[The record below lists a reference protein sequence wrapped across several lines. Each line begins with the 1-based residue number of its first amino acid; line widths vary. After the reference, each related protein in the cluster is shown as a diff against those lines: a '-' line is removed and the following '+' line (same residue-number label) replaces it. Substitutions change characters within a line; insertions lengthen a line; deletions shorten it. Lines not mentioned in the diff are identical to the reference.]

1 MIRLAPFCAL
11 LMLAAFSPGGQAGQ
25 VRSVSERVYSESQ
38 ATRGQQLYKAQCV
51 ECHGAAMDGAA
62 GPPLAGNEFLANWS
76 GRPLTN
82 LVDKIQK
89 TMPFSQPGSLS
100 RQQSIELAAY
110 ILQTGKF
117 PAGPADLT
125 EGTLAQ
131 TSFSATAAPAAAAPA
146 ATTAGTSLPPPEGN
160 LAELMRAIAFPNAN
174 IIFNTQLK
182 DPGAQGGK
190 KELAKSPF
198 DYVEWGATVY
208 PGWLA
213 IDQAAV
219 ALTESAP
226 LLLTP
231 GRRCQ
236 NGRPVPIDRADWKQ
250 YVSALVDVGK
260 LAHKV
265 SQTRNY
271 DAFIE
276 ISEKLNDACANCH
289 KVYRD
294 KGGTEGSGATR
305 CQ

>member
-1 MIRLAPFCAL
+1 MIRVAPFCAL
-11 LMLAAFSPGGQAGQ
+11 VLVAAFSPGGQAGQ
-25 VRSVSERVYSESQ
+25 VRSVTEQVYSTGQ
-38 ATRGQQLYKAQCV
+38 ATRGQEIYKAQCA
-51 ECHGAAMDGAA
+51 ECHGDALEGTS
-62 GPPLAGNEFLANWS
+62 GPPLVGDAFLANWS
-76 GRPLTN
+76 ARPLTN
-82 LVDKIQK
+82 LVDKIHK
-89 TMPFSQPGSLS
+89 TMPFSLPGSLS
-100 RQQSIELAAY
+100 RQQSIDLAAY
-110 ILQTGKF
+110 ILQSGKF
-117 PAGPADLT
+117 SAGQT
-125 EGTLAQ
+125 ELNEGALAQ
-131 TSFSATAAPAAAAPA
+131 ITFPTARASAAPAV
-146 ATTAGTSLPPPEGN
+146 TSAGTSLPPPEGN

-182 DPGAQGGK
+182 DPGAQAK

-219 ALTESAP
+219 ALAESAP

-236 NGRPVPIDRADWKQ
+236 NGRPVPVDRADWKQ

-260 LAHKV
+260 LAHQISK
-265 SQTRNY
+265 TRNY
-271 DAFIE
+271 DAFME

>member
-1 MIRLAPFCAL
+1 MIRTVLFSGLILGIAL
-11 LMLAAFSPGGQAGQ
+11 SSAAQGGQ
-25 VRSVSERVYSESQ
+25 VRSITDGVYSTGQ
-38 ATRGQQLYKAQCV
+38 AARGEQLYKAQCLS
-51 ECHGAAMDGAA
+51 CHGDAMQGTI
-62 GPPLAGNEFLANWS
+62 GPPLTGDVFLGSWS
-76 GRPLTN
+76 ARPLTAF
-82 LVDKIQK
+82 VDKIQK
-89 TMPFSQPGSLS
+89 TMPFNTPGSLS
-100 RQQSIELAAY
+100 RQQSIDLTAY
-110 ILQTGKF
+110 ILQNGKF
-117 PAGPADLT
+117 AAG
-125 EGTLAQ
+125 
-131 TSFSATAAPAAAAPA
+131 SAELSESALSQITFPTVRAAAGSVPA
-146 ATTAGTSLPPPEGN
+146 PEGN

-182 DPGAQGGK
+182 DPGAQPK
-190 KELAKSPF
+190 KALAQSPF

-213 IDQAAV
+213 VDQAAV
-219 ALTESAP
+219 AIAESAP

-250 YVSALVDVGK
+250 YVAALIDVGK
-260 LAHKV
+260 LAHQV
-265 SQTRNY
+265 SQKRDY
-271 DAFIE
+271 DAFME